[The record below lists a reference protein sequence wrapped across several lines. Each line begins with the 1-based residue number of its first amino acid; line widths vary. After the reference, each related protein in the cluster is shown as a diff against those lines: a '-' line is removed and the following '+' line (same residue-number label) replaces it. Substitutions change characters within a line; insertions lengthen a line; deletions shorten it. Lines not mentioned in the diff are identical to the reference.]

1 MTMAIFTKR
10 RILRA
15 LLLFFLTYLL
25 WLGFLWLRYRPQ
37 APAAAQGLAV
47 SDELQGVYHIHT
59 RHSDGSRSAEEI
71 AHIASRLNLDFIII
85 TDHGNPNPAAHTLGR
100 WQDRML
106 VLAGTELSVSRGHL
120 VALNY
125 RHTARP
131 YTQQAE
137 LAAGQVQEDGGFT
150 VIAHPYSKVRWSWGD
165 SRAYQGLEIYSADAM
180 FRNNIAGTIP
190 LLPLLLVEPRLPLL
204 RLLQYPALNL
214 KRWDHLC
221 KEQQVYG
228 FFSCDAHLLYKPLFS
243 LLHLHVLVPRPLPE
257 EYTEAAQLV
266 WSSLRTGRFYNCV
279 DAAAPGQGFRFEG
292 EDGATCLPMGGEGFY
307 TPSVKLHIKV
317 PDTAASEWR
326 LVRDGITIFTSTEK
340 AFLFQPK
347 SPGVYRVEVY
357 LRERTMLRRNA
368 PWILSNPIFLREKIS

>member
-1 MTMAIFTKR
+1 MAIFTKR

-15 LLLFFLTYLL
+15 LLLIFLTYIL
-25 WLGFLWLRYRPQ
+25 WLGFLWLRYRP
-37 APAAAQGLAV
+37 PASSTARGLAL
-47 SDELQGVYHIHT
+47 SDELQGIYHIHT

-71 AHIASRLNLDFIII
+71 AHIASKQNLDFIII
-85 TDHGNPNPAAHTLGR
+85 TDHGNPNPAAHTLGK

-125 RHTARP
+125 KNSARP
-131 YTQQAE
+131 YAQQAE
-137 LAAGQVQEDGGFT
+137 LAADQVQEDGGFT
-150 VIAHPYSKVRWSWGD
+150 VIAHPYSKVRWSWGENQ
-165 SRAYQGLEIYSADAM
+165 AYQGLEIYSADAM
-180 FRNNIAGTIP
+180 VRNNLVGTIP
-190 LLPLLLVEPRLPLL
+190 LLPLLLLEPKLPLL
-204 RLLQYPALNL
+204 RLLQFPAPNL

-221 KEQQVYG
+221 RERRVFG
-228 FFSCDAHLLYKPLFS
+228 FFSCDAHLLYKPLFG

-257 EYTEAAQLV
+257 EYAEASQLV
-266 WSSLRTGRFYNCV
+266 WSALRSGRFYNCV

-292 EDGATCLPMGGEGFY
+292 EDGATLLLMGGESLY
-307 TPSVKLHIKV
+307 TSSVRLHIKV

-326 LVRDGITIFTSTEK
+326 LVRDGKTVFTSTEK
-340 AFLFQPK
+340 AFSFQPK